1 MTSSI
6 KKWRDEHKLTQAAA
20 GALVGVT
27 QPTWAKWEDGQV
39 PPEQC
44 LPVHRAT
51 GIALHELRPDIYP
64 VPQRRATDRRKAGAQ

>member
-1 MTSSI
+1 MNSII
-6 KKWRDEHKLTQAAA
+6 KKWRDERKLTQAAA

-44 LPVHRAT
+44 LTVHGAT

-64 VPQRRATDRRKAGAQ
+64 VPQRRASDRRGIKA